1 MFRRIIRND
10 ILKSRTVSF
19 ITLVFIAAAAALVS
33 LAALLTVHLTGAIDG
48 LLIQAKTPH
57 FLQMNTGQP
66 DISRLESFAI
76 KNESVTEFQVLE
88 FLNVEGSEI
97 VIGAKSLAGS
107 VQDNGFSTQSRSFD
121 YLLSLDGTIIQPS
134 DGELYVPI
142 AYGRD
147 GTAQIGDKAVIHG
160 KQFTVKGFLR
170 DSQMNSLLASSKRFL
185 ISKHD
190 YDELKS
196 FGSIEHLIEFRL
208 KNLDDLGA
216 FETAYINAGLEAN
229 GPTVT
234 YPLFK
239 MMNAV
244 SDGLMIAVI
253 LLVSALVVLIAFLCI
268 RFTLLE
274 KMEEDAREIGVMK
287 AIGLRTLDIKK
298 LYLGKYTTLG
308 SAGCIIGGGI
318 SLGLS
323 KIALKNIRLTIGD
336 GGNKTLAISLSIIG
350 ILLIY
355 FLILVYVNNV
365 LRRFHKI
372 SAAQAIRFGGIEET
386 GKRTSRLTLSNNVF
400 LNTNVFLGIKEVFQR
415 KRLYATMLSV
425 VIVSAFI
432 ILVPLNLHH
441 TISSPEFGTYMGI
454 GHSDIIIRMQ
464 NTSNDVQMVKEAVQM
479 LQSDKDVAQSAV
491 LTTKRFTARSI
502 TGKEEPIK
510 IELGNHSIF
519 PVLYVTGKEPQK
531 QGEIALSVLNAKELK
546 KQVGDIIVLTDH
558 GMETQ
563 LVVCGIYSDITNG
576 GKTAKASFADE
587 SRDALWDTICVKLS
601 QDVPVD
607 KKVGEYAKSFGFAKI
622 SGINGYITQTFGP
635 TIRSVG
641 KAAVVGMIAALF
653 MTLLITLLMIKM
665 LLAKER
671 YSIAVMKS
679 VGFTSKDISVQYLS
693 RFLLILATGVI
704 LGTTLA
710 NTLGETLA
718 GALIASFGAASFQF
732 VINPISA
739 YLVTPLLMGGTVL
752 LAALLGSS
760 GVKNIKISQH
770 IKE

>member
-10 ILKSRTVSF
+10 ILKSRTVSL
-19 ITLVFIAAAAALVS
+19 ITLVFIAVAAALVS

-48 LLIQAKTPH
+48 LMIQSKTPH
-57 FLQMNTGQP
+57 FLQMNAGQP
-66 DISRLESFAI
+66 DISRLESFAK
-76 KNESVTEFQVLE
+76 KNESVEEFQVLE

-97 VIGAKSLAGS
+97 VIGAKNLSGS
-107 VQDNGFSTQSRSFD
+107 VQDNGFSTQSNLFD
-121 YLLSLDGTIIQPS
+121 YLLSLDGTVIQPS

-147 GTAQIGDKAVIHG
+147 GTAQIGDQAVIHG

-185 ISKHD
+185 ISDHD
-190 YDELKS
+190 YNELKN
-196 FGSIEHLIEFRL
+196 FGSMEYLIEFRL
-208 KNLDDLGA
+208 KNLEDLGA

-298 LYLGKYTTLG
+298 LYLGKYTALG
-308 SAGCIIGGGI
+308 GFGCIIGGGI

-323 KIALKNIRLTIGD
+323 KMALKNIRQTIGD
-336 GGNKTLAISLSIIG
+336 GGNKILAISLSVLG

-355 FLILVYVNNV
+355 LLILVYVNHV

-372 SAAQAIRFGGIEET
+372 SAAQAIRSGGIEET
-386 GKRTSRLTLSNNVF
+386 GRRTSRMTLSNNML

-425 VIVSAFI
+425 VVVSAFI
-432 ILVPLNLHH
+432 ILVPLNLHY
-441 TISSPEFGTYMGI
+441 TISSPKFGTYMGI
-454 GHSDIIIRMQ
+454 GRSDLIIRMQ
-464 NTSNDVQMVKEAVQM
+464 NTSNEDQAVKETVQM
-479 LQSDKDVAQSAV
+479 LKSDKDVSQYAV
-491 LTTKRFTARSI
+491 LTTKRFTARTIS
-502 TGKEEPIK
+502 GKEEPIK
-510 IELGNHSIF
+510 IELGDHSVF
-519 PVLYVTGKEPQK
+519 PVLYVTGKQPQN
-531 QGEIALSVLNAKELK
+531 QGEIALSVLNAKELQ
-546 KQVGDIIVLTDH
+546 KQVGDVITLTDH

-576 GKTAKASFADE
+576 GKTAKASFVDDSKE
-587 SRDALWDTICVKLS
+587 TLWNTICVKLS
-601 QDVPVD
+601 QGVSVD
-607 KKVGEYAKSFGFAKI
+607 KKVGEYGKSLGFAKI

-679 VGFTSKDISVQYLS
+679 VGYTSKDISVQYLA
-693 RFLLILATGVI
+693 RFLLILTAGVI
-704 LGTTLA
+704 LGTVLA

-732 VINPISA
+732 VIDPISA
-739 YLVTPLLMGGTVL
+739 YVVTPLLMGGTVL
-752 LAALLGSS
+752 LAALFGSS

>member
-10 ILKSRTVSF
+10 ILKSRAVSF

-33 LAALLTVHLTGAIDG
+33 LAALLAVHLTGAIDG
-48 LLIQAKTPH
+48 LMIQSKTPH
-57 FLQMNTGQP
+57 FLQMNAGQP
-66 DISRLESFAI
+66 DISRLERFAK
-76 KNESVTEFQVLE
+76 KNESVEEFQVLE

-97 VIGAKSLAGS
+97 LIGTKNLAGS
-107 VQDNGFSTQSRSFD
+107 VQDNGFSTQSNLFD
-121 YLLSLDGTIIQPS
+121 YLLSLDGSVIHPS

-160 KQFTVKGFLR
+160 KQFIVKGFLR

-185 ISKHD
+185 ISEHD
-190 YDELKS
+190 YNELKN
-196 FGSIEHLIEFRL
+196 FGSMEYLIEFRL
-208 KNLDDLGA
+208 KNLEDLGA

-253 LLVSALVVLIAFLCI
+253 LLVSAFVVLIAFLCI

-298 LYLGKYTTLG
+298 LYLGKYAALG
-308 SAGCIIGGGI
+308 GAGCLIGGGI

-323 KIALKNIRLTIGD
+323 KIALKNIRQTIGD
-336 GGNKTLAISLSIIG
+336 GGNKFLAISLSIIG

-355 FLILVYVNNV
+355 LLILVYVSHV

-386 GKRTSRLTLSNNVF
+386 GRRTSRLTLSNNMF
-400 LNTNVFLGIKEVFQR
+400 LSTNVFLGIKEVFQR

-425 VIVSAFI
+425 VVVSAFI

-454 GHSDIIIRMQ
+454 GRSDLIIRMQ
-464 NTSNDVQMVKEAVQM
+464 NTSNDDQMVKEAVQM
-479 LQSDKDVAQSAV
+479 LQGDKDVAQYAV
-491 LTTKRFTARSI
+491 LTTKRFTARTI

-510 IELGNHSIF
+510 IELGDHSVF
-519 PVLYVTGKEPQK
+519 PVLYVTGKEPQN
-531 QGEIALSVLNAKELK
+531 QGEIALSVLNAKELQ
-546 KQVGDIIVLTDH
+546 KQVGDIVTLTDH

-576 GKTAKASFADE
+576 GKTAKAIFVDDSKE
-587 SRDALWDTICVKLS
+587 ALWNTICVKLS
-601 QDVPVD
+601 QDVSVD
-607 KKVGEYAKSFGFAKI
+607 KKIGEYGKSLGFAKI

-641 KAAVVGMIAALF
+641 KAAVVGMISALF

-665 LLAKER
+665 LFAKER

-679 VGFTSKDISVQYLS
+679 LGYTSKDISVQYLA
-693 RFLLILATGVI
+693 RFLLILTTGVI
-704 LGTTLA
+704 LGTVLA
-710 NTLGETLA
+710 NTLGEILA

-732 VINPISA
+732 VIDPISA
-739 YLVTPLLMGGTVL
+739 YLVTPLLLGGTVL
-752 LAALLGSS
+752 IAALFGSS

>member
-48 LLIQAKTPH
+48 LMIQSKTPH
-57 FLQMNTGQP
+57 FLQMNAGKP
-66 DISRLESFAI
+66 DLSRLESFAM
-76 KNESVTEFQVLE
+76 KNESVEEFQVLE

-97 VIGAKSLAGS
+97 VIGAKNLAGS
-107 VQDNGFSTQSRSFD
+107 VQDNGFSTQSNSFD
-121 YLLSLDGTIIQPS
+121 YLLSLDGTVIHPF
-134 DGELYVPI
+134 DGELYLPI

-147 GTAQIGDKAVIHG
+147 GTAHLGDKAVIQG

-185 ISKHD
+185 ISEHD
-190 YDELKS
+190 YNELKN
-196 FGSIEHLIEFRL
+196 FGSMEYLIEFRL
-208 KNLDDLGA
+208 KNLEDLGA

-253 LLVSALVVLIAFLCI
+253 LLVSAFVVLIAFLCI

-298 LYLGKYTTLG
+298 LYLGKYTALG
-308 SAGCIIGGGI
+308 GAGCLIGGGI

-323 KIALKNIRLTIGD
+323 KIALKNIRQTIGD
-336 GGNKTLAISLSIIG
+336 GGNKTFAISCSIIG

-355 FLILVYVNNV
+355 LLILVYVNHV

-386 GKRTSRLTLSNNVF
+386 GKRTNRLTLSKNMF

-425 VIVSAFI
+425 VVVSAFI
-432 ILVPLNLHH
+432 ILVPQNLHH

-454 GHSDIIIRMQ
+454 GQNDLIIRMQ
-464 NTSNDVQMVKEAVQM
+464 NTSNNDQMVKEAVEM
-479 LQSDKDVAQSAV
+479 LQNDKNVSQYAV
-491 LTTKRFTARSI
+491 LTTKRFTAR
-502 TGKEEPIK
+502 TTKDKEEPIK
-510 IELGNHSIF
+510 IELGDHSVF
-519 PVLYVTGKEPQK
+519 PVLYVTGKEPK
-531 QGEIALSVLNAKELK
+531 NQGEIALSVLNAKELK
-546 KQVGDIIVLTDH
+546 KQIGDIVILTDH

-576 GKTAKASFADE
+576 GKTAKASFEDD
-587 SRDALWDTICVKLS
+587 SRQALWNTICVKLS
-601 QDVPVD
+601 QDVSVD
-607 KKVGEYAKSFGFAKI
+607 KKVGEYGKSLGFAKI

-641 KAAVVGMIAALF
+641 KAAIVGMVAALF

-679 VGFTSKDISVQYLS
+679 VGYTSKDITVQYLS
-693 RFLLILATGVI
+693 RFLLILTTGVI
-704 LGTTLA
+704 LGTVLA
-710 NTLGETLA
+710 NTLGEILA

-732 VINPISA
+732 VIDPISA
-739 YLVTPLLMGGTVL
+739 YVVTPLLLGGTVL
-752 LAALLGSS
+752 LAALFGSS

>member
-10 ILKSRTVSF
+10 ILKSRTVSI

-48 LLIQAKTPH
+48 LMIQSKTPH
-57 FLQMNTGQP
+57 FLQMNAGQP
-66 DISRLESFAI
+66 DISRLESFAK
-76 KNESVTEFQVLE
+76 KNESVAEFQVLE

-97 VIGAKSLAGS
+97 VIGAKNLSGS
-107 VQDNGFSTQSRSFD
+107 VQDNGFSTQSSLFD
-121 YLLSLDGTIIQPS
+121 YLLSLDGTVIHPS

-147 GTAQIGDKAVIHG
+147 GTAQIGDQAVIHG

-185 ISKHD
+185 ISEHD
-190 YDELKS
+190 YNELRS
-196 FGSIEHLIEFRL
+196 FGSMEYLIEFRL
-208 KNLDDLGA
+208 KNLEDLGA

-298 LYLGKYTTLG
+298 LYLGKYTALG
-308 SAGCIIGGGI
+308 GFGCIIGGGI

-323 KIALKNIRLTIGD
+323 KIALKNIRQTIGD
-336 GGNKTLAISLSIIG
+336 GGNNILAVSLSILG

-355 FLILVYVNNV
+355 LLILVYVNHV
-365 LRRFHKI
+365 LRQFHKI

-386 GKRTSRLTLSNNVF
+386 KRRTSRLTLSKNML

-425 VIVSAFI
+425 VVVSAFI
-432 ILVPLNLHH
+432 ILVPFNLHH

-454 GHSDIIIRMQ
+454 GRSDLIIRMQ
-464 NTSNDVQMVKEAVQM
+464 NTSDEDQMVKETVQM
-479 LQSDKDVAQSAV
+479 LKSDKDVSQFTV
-491 LTTKRFTARSI
+491 LTTKRFTARTIS
-502 TGKEEPIK
+502 GKVEPIK
-510 IELGNHSIF
+510 IELGDHSVF
-519 PVLYVTGKEPQK
+519 PVLYVTGKQPQNP
-531 QGEIALSVLNAKELK
+531 GEIALSVLNAKELQ
-546 KQVGDIIVLTDH
+546 KQVGDVVTLTDH
-558 GMETQ
+558 GLETQ

-576 GKTAKASFADE
+576 GKTAKASFVDDSKE
-587 SRDALWDTICVKLS
+587 TLWNTICVKLS
-601 QDVPVD
+601 QGVSVD
-607 KKVGEYAKSFGFAKI
+607 KKVGEYGKSLGFAKI

-641 KAAVVGMIAALF
+641 NAAVVGMIAALF

-679 VGFTSKDISVQYLS
+679 VGYTSKDISVQYLA
-693 RFLLILATGVI
+693 RFLLILTAGVI
-704 LGTTLA
+704 LGTVLA

-732 VINPISA
+732 VIDPISA
-739 YLVTPLLMGGTVL
+739 YVVTPLLMGGTVL
-752 LAALLGSS
+752 LAALFGSS

>member
-10 ILKSRTVSF
+10 ILNSRTVSF

-48 LLIQAKTPH
+48 LMIQAKTPH
-57 FLQMNTGQP
+57 FLQMNAGQP
-66 DISRLESFAI
+66 DMSRLESFAK
-76 KNESVTEFQVLE
+76 KNGSVTEFQVLE

-107 VQDNGFSTQSRSFD
+107 VQDNGFSTQSGSFD
-121 YLLSLDGTIIQPS
+121 YLLSLDGNVIHPA

-147 GTAQIGDKAVIHG
+147 GTALLGDKAVIHG
-160 KQFTVKGFLR
+160 KQFRVAGFLR

-185 ISKHD
+185 ISEHD
-190 YDELKS
+190 YDEVRSL
-196 FGSIEHLIEFRL
+196 GSTEYLIEFRL
-208 KNLDDLGA
+208 KNLEDLGA
-216 FETAYINAGLEAN
+216 FETEYINAGLEAN

-234 YPLFK
+234 YPLFR

-287 AIGLRTLDIKK
+287 AIGLRTSDLKK
-298 LYLGKYTTLG
+298 LYLGKYAVIG
-308 SAGCIIGGGI
+308 AAGCLMGGGI
-318 SLGLS
+318 SFGLLR
-323 KIALKNIRLTIGD
+323 IALKNIRLTIGE
-336 GGNKTLAISLSIIG
+336 GGNKTLAMGLGIIG
-350 ILLIY
+350 ILIIY
-355 FLILVYVNNV
+355 FLILAYVNSV

-372 SAAQAIRFGGIEET
+372 SAAHAIRFGGGEET
-386 GKRTSRLTLSNNVF
+386 RKSTGRLSLSNNK
-400 LNTNVFLGIKEVFQR
+400 LLDTNVFLGIKEVFQR

-425 VIVSAFI
+425 VVVSGFI
-432 ILVPLNLHH
+432 ILVPLNLYH

-454 GHSDIIIRMQ
+454 GRSDIIIRMQ
-464 NTSNDVQMVKEAVQM
+464 NPSSEDEEVKEAIQV
-479 LQSDKDVAQSAV
+479 LQNDKEVAQYAV

-502 TGKEEPIK
+502 TGKEEPLK
-510 IELGNHSIF
+510 IELGNHSVF
-519 PVLYVTGKEPQK
+519 PVLYVKGKEPQTE
-531 QGEIALSVLNAKELK
+531 GEIALSVLNADELK
-546 KQVGDIIVLTDH
+546 KQVGDTIVLTDH
-558 GMETQ
+558 GMEKQ
-563 LVVCGIYSDITNG
+563 LVICGIYSDITNG
-576 GKTAKASFADE
+576 GKTAKASFEDN
-587 SRDALWDTICVKLS
+587 SREALWNTICVKLS
-601 QDVPVD
+601 QHASVD
-607 KKVGEYAKSFGFAKI
+607 KKTAEYAQSFGFAKI
-622 SGINGYITQTFGP
+622 SGINEYITQTFGP

-641 KAAVVGMIAALF
+641 KAAAVGMIAALF

-679 VGFTSKDISVQYLS
+679 VGFTSKDISVQYLT
-693 RFLLILATGVI
+693 RFLLVLIAGVI
-704 LGTTLA
+704 LGTVLA
-710 NTLGETLA
+710 NTMGEALA

-732 VINPISA
+732 VIDPVSA
-739 YLVTPLLMGGTVL
+739 YLITPLLMGSTVL
-752 LAALLGSS
+752 LAALLGTS

-770 IKE
+770 RKE

>member
-10 ILKSRTVSF
+10 ILKSRSVSL

-48 LLIQAKTPH
+48 LMIQSKTPH
-57 FLQMNTGQP
+57 FLQMNAGQP
-66 DISRLESFAI
+66 DISRLERFAT
-76 KNESVTEFQVLE
+76 KNESVEEFQVLE

-97 VIGAKSLAGS
+97 VIGTKNLAGS
-107 VQDNGFSTQSRSFD
+107 VQDNGFSTQSNLFD
-121 YLLSLDGTIIQPS
+121 YLLSLDGSVIHPS

-160 KQFTVKGFLR
+160 KQFIVKGFLR

-185 ISKHD
+185 ISEHD
-190 YDELKS
+190 YNELKN
-196 FGSIEHLIEFRL
+196 FGSMEYLIEFRL
-208 KNLDDLGA
+208 KNLEDLGA

-253 LLVSALVVLIAFLCI
+253 LLVSAFVVLIAFLCI

-287 AIGLRTLDIKK
+287 AIGIRTLDIKK
-298 LYLGKYTTLG
+298 LFLGKYAALG
-308 SAGCIIGGGI
+308 GAGCLIGGGI

-323 KIALKNIRLTIGD
+323 NIALKNIRLTIGD
-336 GGNKTLAISLSIIG
+336 GGNKTFAISLSIIG

-355 FLILVYVNNV
+355 LLILVYVSHV

-372 SAAQAIRFGGIEET
+372 SAAQAIRFGGIEEA
-386 GKRTSRLTLSNNVF
+386 GRRTSRLTLSNNMF
-400 LNTNVFLGIKEVFQR
+400 LSTNVFLGIKEVFQR
-415 KRLYATMLSV
+415 KKLYATMLSV
-425 VIVSAFI
+425 VVVSAFI

-454 GHSDIIIRMQ
+454 GRSDLIIRMQ
-464 NTSNDVQMVKEAVQM
+464 NTSNDDQMVKEAVQM
-479 LQSDKDVAQSAV
+479 LQGDKDVAQYAV
-491 LTTKRFTARSI
+491 LTTKRFTTRTI

-510 IELGNHSIF
+510 IELGDHSVF
-519 PVLYVTGKEPQK
+519 PVLYVTGKEPQN
-531 QGEIALSVLNAKELK
+531 QGEIALSVLNAKELQ
-546 KQVGDIIVLTDH
+546 KQVGDIVTLTDH

-576 GKTAKASFADE
+576 GKTAKAIFVDDSKE
-587 SRDALWDTICVKLS
+587 ALWNTICVKLS
-601 QDVPVD
+601 QDVSVD
-607 KKVGEYAKSFGFAKI
+607 KKVGEYGKSLGFAKI

-641 KAAVVGMIAALF
+641 KAAVVGMISALF

-679 VGFTSKDISVQYLS
+679 LGFTSKDISVQYLA
-693 RFLLILATGVI
+693 RFLLILTTGVI
-704 LGTTLA
+704 LGTVLA
-710 NTLGETLA
+710 NTLGEILA

-732 VINPISA
+732 VIDPISA

-752 LAALLGSS
+752 LAALFGSS

>member
-48 LLIQAKTPH
+48 LMIQAKTPH
-57 FLQMNTGQP
+57 FLQMNTGKP
-66 DISRLESFAI
+66 DISRLENFAK

-107 VQDNGFSTQSRSFD
+107 VQDNGFSTQSSLFD
-121 YLLSLDGTIIQPS
+121 YLLSLDGTVIQPS
-134 DGELYVPI
+134 DGELYAPI

-147 GTAQIGDKAVIHG
+147 GTAQVGDKAVIHG

-185 ISKHD
+185 ISEHD
-190 YDELKS
+190 YNELKN
-196 FGSIEHLIEFRL
+196 FGSMEYLVEFRL

-298 LYLGKYTTLG
+298 LYLGKYTALG
-308 SAGCIIGGGI
+308 GAGCIIGGGI

-355 FLILVYVNNV
+355 LLILVYVSHV

-386 GKRTSRLTLSNNVF
+386 GRRTNRLTLSNNMF

-425 VIVSAFI
+425 VVVSAFI

-454 GHSDIIIRMQ
+454 GRSDLIIRMQ
-464 NTSNDVQMVKEAVQM
+464 NTPNDDQMVKEAVHM
-479 LQSDKDVAQSAV
+479 LQSDKDVSQYAV
-491 LTTKRFTARSI
+491 LTTKRFTARTI
-502 TGKEEPIK
+502 TGREDPIK

-546 KQVGDIIVLTDH
+546 KQVGDIVVLTEH
-558 GMETQ
+558 GIETQ

-576 GKTAKASFADE
+576 GKTAKASFVDDSKE
-587 SRDALWDTICVKLS
+587 ALWNTICVKLS
-601 QDVPVD
+601 QDVSVD
-607 KKVGEYAKSFGFAKI
+607 KKVGEYGKSLGFAKI

-641 KAAVVGMIAALF
+641 KAAAVGMVAALF

-679 VGFTSKDISVQYLS
+679 VGYTSKDISAQYLS
-693 RFLLILATGVI
+693 RFLLILTTGVI
-704 LGTTLA
+704 LGTVLA

-732 VINPISA
+732 VIDPISA
-739 YLVTPLLMGGTVL
+739 YLVTPLLLGGTVL
-752 LAALLGSS
+752 LAAFFGSS